1 MFCRFCF
8 IAKYYGALYLDWD
21 DFRMQSIFK
30 NEMELMESPLEFIL
44 FCKWQ
49 CEIFCYQPFLFLF

>member
-30 NEMELMESPLEFIL
+30 NEMELMEKPA
-44 FCKWQ
+44 WVHT
-49 CEIFCYQPFLFLF
+49 FL